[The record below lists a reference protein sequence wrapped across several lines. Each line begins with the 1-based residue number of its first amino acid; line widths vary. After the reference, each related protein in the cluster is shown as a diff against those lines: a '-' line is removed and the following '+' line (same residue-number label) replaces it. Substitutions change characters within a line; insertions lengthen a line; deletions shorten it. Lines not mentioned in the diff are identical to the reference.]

1 MPPISETF
9 LMTHTFELRLL
20 LAVTVFPATYAVI
33 QLISF
38 ISRIA
43 AKLKHTRSN
52 DESVGA
58 YSAAGAR

>member
-1 MPPISETF
+1 MPPISDTF

-33 QLISF
+33 QIVSF
-38 ISRIA
+38 IARVA
-43 AKLKHTRSN
+43 AKVKVNSTN
-52 DESVGA
+52 AKSVGA

>member
-1 MPPISETF
+1 MPPISDTF

-33 QLISF
+33 QIVSF
-38 ISRIA
+38 IARVA
-43 AKLKHTRSN
+43 AKFNSTNAK
-52 DESVGA
+52 SVGA

>member
-20 LAVTVFPATYAVI
+20 LAVMVFPATYAVI
-33 QLISF
+33 QLVSF
-38 ISRIA
+38 ISRVA
-43 AKLKHTRSN
+43 AKLKRN
-52 DESVGA
+52 GANNESLSA

>member
-1 MPPISETF
+1 MPPISDTF

-33 QLISF
+33 QIVSF
-38 ISRIA
+38 IARVA
-43 AKLKHTRSN
+43 AKFKHTRSN
-52 DESVGA
+52 DESVGT